1 MRELRTEK
9 PWRGNEGP
17 GFKSRQLHFL
27 HFPWSLMTGG
37 FALSVQVTRVS
48 VLRIS
53 DRRGLIPT
61 HIGRNLDTMATTVSG
76 RGVEMLC
83 VFLQI
88 VNEKAACS
96 GPICKKRTVNMITS
110 AMGCFIG
117 ALTGRLLASISQIM
131 GSAGCLSVSPSRQ
144 IPDTCLADV

>member
-9 PWRGNEGP
+9 PWRSNEGP

-53 DRRGLIPT
+53 DRRGLIST
-61 HIGRNLDTMATTVSG
+61 HIGRNLDTMAATVSG

-83 VFLQI
+83 DFY
-88 VNEKAACS
+88 K
-96 GPICKKRTVNMITS
+96 
-110 AMGCFIG
+110 
-117 ALTGRLLASISQIM
+117 
-131 GSAGCLSVSPSRQ
+131 
-144 IPDTCLADV
+144 